1 MEDWDAN
8 YIHNKFS
15 EIHARLDAL
24 ETLHSDQDHLLER
37 KLDSLGETI
46 DEIKKQRNNANVRI
60 AALGG
65 GIAGAVLEIVQYFIQ

>member
-1 MEDWDAN
+1 MQEWDAEFIQN
-8 YIHNKFS
+8 RFS

-24 ETLHSDQDHLLER
+24 ETLQSDQTNLLKR

-46 DEIKKQRNNANVRI
+46 EEIKKQRANGSVKI

-65 GIAGAVLEIVQYFIQ
+65 GIAGAVLEIVQYFFK